1 VTNTNVLYGLRASNF
16 FQSAGR
22 ALLLASRF
30 HGRVPS
36 LHAQD
41 LVWVFVHRFLSK
53 VLKAPDSCLVSVYDL
68 VPTCI
73 GQCHIIALEVQC
85 LFKTSFSF
93 TVPTCC
99 TPFPEQ
105 GCASPTGCSG
115 HRAHS
120 SDSYSW
126 RITSSVRP
134 DLISDRHRGQTD
146 DHTAPVFDAYP
157 QIPVNLHQ
165 KPSALPSESATPYT
179 KQSSKSSA
187 LLAASLSPMRNP
199 TTCDTR

>member
-85 LFKTSFSF
+85 LFKTSFSRA
-93 TVPTCC
+93 VPTCWIYNVEA
-99 TPFPEQ
+99 PLE
-105 GCASPTGCSG
+105 GIW
-115 HRAHS
+115 RALPYRQRNRCFWGGGS
-120 SDSYSW
+120 SDTILETFSEGIGNPCSA
-126 RITSSVRP
+126 RKLP
-134 DLISDRHRGQTD
+134 FFLISMARSSIAFISTCWLGTKRWRSKGSISPYGAS
-146 DHTAPVFDAYP
+146 TAR
-157 QIPVNLHQ
+157 
-165 KPSALPSESATPYT
+165 SG
-179 KQSSKSSA
+179 
-187 LLAASLSPMRNP
+187 
-199 TTCDTR
+199 